1 MSVVPRLRDPALD
14 IRKKFLNLEFYK
26 YWNGFTA
33 PGLLWGEWNTC
44 LRMQNLRIPITSV
57 IEVST
62 IFKYRNK
69 CKISTMNNTSK
80 FYIKT
85 GSNGSGIW
93 VEEVKILFTSTADVL
108 STTSPYILCHSPLFW
123 APLILTLFYITC
135 PFCFPKCLQ
144 WNLLEWDF
152 KYFFLLIGLEK

>member
-33 PGLLWGEWNTC
+33 PGLLWSEWNTC

-85 GSNGSGIW
+85 GSNRSGIW
-93 VEEVKILFTSTADVL
+93 VEEVKILFTSTADIL
-108 STTSPYILCHSPLFW
+108 STTSPYILCLSPLTIILGSIDFDIILHYL
-123 APLILTLFYITC
+123 PLLL
-135 PFCFPKCLQ
+135 PKMSSM
-144 WNLLEWDF
+144 EF
-152 KYFFLLIGLEK
+152 IGVGF

>member
-85 GSNGSGIW
+85 GSNRSGIW

-108 STTSPYILCHSPLFW
+108 STTSPYILCLSPLTIILGSIDFDIILHYL
-123 APLILTLFYITC
+123 PLLL
-135 PFCFPKCLQ
+135 PKMSSM
-144 WNLLEWDF
+144 EF
-152 KYFFLLIGLEK
+152 IGVGF

>member
-62 IFKYRNK
+62 IFKYQNK

-85 GSNGSGIW
+85 GSNRSGIW

-108 STTSPYILCHSPLFW
+108 STTSPYILCLSPLTIILGSIDFDIILHYL
-123 APLILTLFYITC
+123 PLLL
-135 PFCFPKCLQ
+135 PKMSSM
-144 WNLLEWDF
+144 EF
-152 KYFFLLIGLEK
+152 IGVGF

>member
-85 GSNGSGIW
+85 GSNRSGIW

-108 STTSPYILCHSPLFW
+108 STTSPHILCLSPLTIILGSIDFDIILHYL
-123 APLILTLFYITC
+123 PLLL
-135 PFCFPKCLQ
+135 PKMSSM
-144 WNLLEWDF
+144 EF
-152 KYFFLLIGLEK
+152 IGVGF

>member
-85 GSNGSGIW
+85 GSNRSGIW

-108 STTSPYILCHSPLFW
+108 STTSPYILCLSPLTIILGSIDFDIILHYL
-123 APLILTLFYITC
+123 PLLL
-135 PFCFPKCLQ
+135 PKMSST
-144 WNLLEWDF
+144 EF
-152 KYFFLLIGLEK
+152 IGVGF

>member
-85 GSNGSGIW
+85 GSNRSGIW

-108 STTSPYILCHSPLFW
+108 STTSPYILCLCPLTIILGSIDFDIILHYL
-123 APLILTLFYITC
+123 PLLL
-135 PFCFPKCLQ
+135 PKMSSM
-144 WNLLEWDF
+144 EF
-152 KYFFLLIGLEK
+152 IGVGF

>member
-85 GSNGSGIW
+85 GSNRSGIW
-93 VEEVKILFTSTADVL
+93 VEEVKILFTSTADFEHHIPLHFVPL
-108 STTSPYILCHSPLFW
+108 SPHHNSGLHWFWHYSTLLAPSASQNVFNGIYWSGILNIFSF
-123 APLILTLFYITC
+123 
-135 PFCFPKCLQ
+135 
-144 WNLLEWDF
+144 
-152 KYFFLLIGLEK
+152 

>member
-69 CKISTMNNTSK
+69 CKISTMNKMSK

-85 GSNGSGIW
+85 GSHRSGIW

-108 STTSPYILCHSPLFW
+108 SATSPYILCLSPLTIILGSIDFDIILHYL
-123 APLILTLFYITC
+123 PLLL
-135 PFCFPKCLQ
+135 PKMSSM
-144 WNLLEWDF
+144 EF
-152 KYFFLLIGLEK
+152 IGVGF